1 VYVVPS
7 LNTNCG
13 WLAESLPTN
22 AYAGAMNAYVGN
34 AMKFQT
40 GYGNGARM
48 PYRKNPAGRAANRR
62 SNVEPAI
69 IDSDAHESKL
79 GLLQQIA
86 RGDISGILDPNLDAG
101 LEQGLND
108 QAKGPLEAGRDQNLI
123 SGTCDIPR
131 NPQIAR
137 NCEPQ
142 RLVTH
147 ATVQVGI
154 DHLLVI
160 ELTRYPHDDLRP

>member
-1 VYVVPS
+1 MELTVVIILDNP
-7 LNTNCG
+7 G
-13 WLAESLPTN
+13 PLAISPVEQ
-22 AYAGAMNAYVGN
+22 G
-34 AMKFQT
+34 K
-40 GYGNGARM
+40 
-48 PYRKNPAGRAANRR
+48 PALDGERHAQRILMRGCNEREPGVGRAANRR

-123 SGTCDIPR
+123 SG
-131 NPQIAR
+131 NM
-137 NCEPQ
+137 
-142 RLVTH
+142 
-147 ATVQVGI
+147 
-154 DHLLVI
+154 
-160 ELTRYPHDDLRP
+160 

>member
-1 VYVVPS
+1 MELTVVVILDNP
-7 LNTNCG
+7 G
-13 WLAESLPTN
+13 PLAISPVEQ
-22 AYAGAMNAYVGN
+22 G
-34 AMKFQT
+34 K
-40 GYGNGARM
+40 
-48 PYRKNPAGRAANRR
+48 PALDGERHAQRILMRGCNERERGVRRAANRR

-69 IDSDAHESKL
+69 IDSDAHEPKL

-86 RGDISGILDPNLDAG
+86 REDISGILDPNLGAG

-142 RLVTH
+142 
-147 ATVQVGI
+147 GS
-154 DHLLVI
+154 
-160 ELTRYPHDDLRP
+160 

>member
-1 VYVVPS
+1 MRGCNEREPGV
-7 LNTNCG
+7 
-13 WLAESLPTN
+13 
-22 AYAGAMNAYVGN
+22 
-34 AMKFQT
+34 
-40 GYGNGARM
+40 
-48 PYRKNPAGRAANRR
+48 GRAANRR

-69 IDSDAHESKL
+69 IDSDAHESKS
-79 GLLQQIA
+79 GLLQQVA
-86 RGDISGILDPNLDAG
+86 REDISGILDPNLNAG

-108 QAKGPLEAGRDQNLI
+108 QAKGTLEAGRDQNLI

-160 ELTRYPHDDLRP
+160 ELTRYAHDDLRP